1 MSPHASQQLDAIAS
15 MMASGQRNLRME
27 RWSLVLWGLAGGLLF
42 LFSESI
48 LTPAQLPDLQQR
60 ALAWFV
66 LIAFVLAAVGT
77 ADWHLTQRAKRAR
90 DEVWSFVHR
99 QVLKVLWLLM
109 GIGALLT
116 FAVFFYGGGY
126 MLYTAWLVL
135 LGTGLYVHGLFSE
148 ETLEWVG
155 AMIILMG
162 IAMLATQQS
171 AENLKNIATSVFGIG
186 LPALALML
194 DHGRVRS
201 KTYRALQALGWV
213 CLVLAIP
220 LAVTRWPQSAQMA
233 QNPVLSLQEF
243 QHPLA
248 NTSAYSKGGQAINLP
263 AGTAIPV
270 HIEIAG
276 NLFATPA
283 TPLVLPLVLKHP
295 MELWMVDGKLT
306 GAARLPGAAWSKGPE
321 TRISIPWVKG
331 EITSQA
337 GPLLKANMTVQF
349 LPSAAQ

>member
-1 MSPHASQQLDAIAS
+1 MSTHASQQLDAIAS

-66 LIAFVLAAVGT
+66 LIAFVLGAVGT
-77 ADWHLTQRAKRAR
+77 ADWHLTRRAKQAR
-90 DEVWSFVHR
+90 DEVWSFIHR

-148 ETLEWVG
+148 EMLEWAG
-155 AMIILMG
+155 ALVILIG

-186 LPALALML
+186 LPALAFML

-201 KTYRALQALGWV
+201 KAYRALQTLGWA

-220 LAVTRWPQSAQMA
+220 LVAARWPQSTEMA
-233 QNPVLSLQEF
+233 QSPVISLQEF
-243 QHPLA
+243 QRPSSNNA
-248 NTSAYSKGGQAINLP
+248 AYSKGGQAVNLP

-270 HIEIAG
+270 QIEIAG
-276 NLFATPA
+276 NLFAAPA

-295 MELWMVDGKLT
+295 MELWMLDGKLT
-306 GAARLPGAAWSKGPE
+306 GAARTPGAAWSKGPQ
-321 TRISIPWVKG
+321 TQINIPWVRG
-331 EITSQA
+331 EITPQA
-337 GPLLKANMTVQF
+337 GPLLKASMTVQF
-349 LPSAAQ
+349 LPSTAP

>member
-1 MSPHASQQLDAIAS
+1 MSTHASQQLDAIAS

-42 LFSESI
+42 LSSESI
-48 LTPAQLPDLQQR
+48 LTPTQLPDLQQR
-60 ALAWFV
+60 ALAWFL
-66 LIAFVLAAVGT
+66 LIAVVLASVGT
-77 ADWHLTQRAKRAR
+77 ADWHLTRRAKRAR
-90 DEVWSFVHR
+90 DEVWSFIHR

-148 ETLEWVG
+148 EMLEWAG
-155 AMIILMG
+155 ALIILMG

-186 LPALALML
+186 LPVLALML

-201 KTYRALQALGWV
+201 KAFRAAQALGWAS
-213 CLVLAIP
+213 LVLGIPWLVAHWSLPAQVEQGPAIT
-220 LAVTRWPQSAQMA
+220 V
-233 QNPVLSLQEF
+233 QEF
-243 QHPLA
+243 QRLTTA
-248 NTSAYSKGGQAINLP
+248 GDSAKGSQAISLP
-263 AGTAIPV
+263 AGTAVPV

-276 NLFATPA
+276 NLFESSATH
-283 TPLVLPLVLKHP
+283 LVLPLVLKQP

-306 GAARLPGAAWSKGPE
+306 GAARVPGAAWSKGPE
-321 TRISIPWVKG
+321 TRITIPWVRG
-331 EITSQA
+331 EISPQT
-337 GPLLKANMTVQF
+337 GPQLKASMTVQF
-349 LPSAAQ
+349 LPSSAP

>member
-1 MSPHASQQLDAIAS
+1 MSTHASQQLDAIAS

-42 LFSESI
+42 LFSEQI
-48 LTPAQLPDLQQR
+48 FTPTQLPDLRQR
-60 ALAWFV
+60 ALAWFL
-66 LIAFVLAAVGT
+66 LIAFVLATVGT
-77 ADWHLTQRAKRAR
+77 ADWHLTRRAKQAR
-90 DEVWSFVHR
+90 DEVWSFIHR

-109 GIGALLT
+109 AIGALLT

-148 ETLEWVG
+148 ETLEWAG

-186 LPALALML
+186 LPTLALML

-201 KTYRALQALGWV
+201 KAYRALQAVSWA
-213 CLVLAIP
+213 CLVLVIP
-220 LAVTRWPQSAQMA
+220 FAVARWFVPEQTQ
-233 QNPVLSLQEF
+233 QNPVVSLQDF
-243 QHPLA
+243 QRSA
-248 NTSAYSKGGQAINLP
+248 NAAGTAKGSQAISLP

-270 HIEIAG
+270 HIEVSG
-276 NLFATPA
+276 NLFEAPA
-283 TPLVLPLVLKHP
+283 TPLVLPLVLKQP
-295 MELWMVDGKLT
+295 MELWMVDGKLS
-306 GAARLPGAAWSKGPE
+306 GPARVPGAAWSKGPE
-321 TRISIPWVKG
+321 TQINIPWVKG
-331 EITSQA
+331 ELSPQA
-337 GPLLKANMTVQF
+337 GPLLKASLTVQF
-349 LPSAAQ
+349 LPGPVP

>member
-1 MSPHASQQLDAIAS
+1 MTPHASQQLDAIAS

-27 RWSLVLWGLAGGLLF
+27 RWSLILWGLAGGLLF

-48 LTPAQLPDLQQR
+48 LTPTQLPDLQQR
-60 ALAWFV
+60 ALSWLL
-66 LIAFVLAAVGT
+66 LIAFVLGTVGT
-77 ADWHLTQRAKRAR
+77 VDWHLTQRAKRSR
-90 DEVWSFVHR
+90 DEVWSFIHR

-148 ETLEWVG
+148 EMLEWAG
-155 AMIILMG
+155 GLIILIG

-171 AENLKNIATSVFGIG
+171 AQSLKNIATSVFGIG

-201 KTYRALQALGWV
+201 KAYRALQTLGWA

-220 LAVTRWPQSAQMA
+220 LAAARWPLIGAA
-233 QNPVLSLQEF
+233 ADTPVISLQEY
-243 QHPLA
+243 QRQSL
-248 NTSAYSKGGQAINLP
+248 TVGSQAISLP
-263 AGTAIPV
+263 AGTRIPV

-276 NLFATPA
+276 NVFEAGA
-283 TPLVLPLVLKHP
+283 TPLLLPLVLKQP
-295 MELWMVDGKLT
+295 MELRLEDGKPT
-306 GAARLPGAAWSKGPE
+306 GAARQPGSAWSKGPE
-321 TRISIPWVKG
+321 TQINIPWVKG
-331 EITSQA
+331 ELSPHA
-337 GPLLKANMTVQF
+337 GPLLKASMTVQF
-349 LPSAAQ
+349 LPGTAP

>member
-1 MSPHASQQLDAIAS
+1 MSPHASQQLEAIAA

-42 LFSESI
+42 LVSELI
-48 LTPAQLPDLQQR
+48 LTPTQIPDLQQR
-60 ALAWFV
+60 ALAWFL
-66 LIAFVLAAVGT
+66 LIAFVLGAVGT
-77 ADWHLTQRAKRAR
+77 ADWHLTQRAKQAR
-90 DEVWSFVHR
+90 DEVWSFIHR
-99 QVLKVLWLLM
+99 QVLKVMWLLM
-109 GIGALLT
+109 AIGAMLT

-148 ETLEWVG
+148 EMLEWAG
-155 AMIILMG
+155 ALVILIG
-162 IAMLATQQS
+162 IVMLATQQS
-171 AENLKNIATSVFGIG
+171 AENLKSIATSVFGIG
-186 LPALALML
+186 LPALAFML

-201 KTYRALQALGWV
+201 KAYRAVQTLCWA

-220 LAVTRWPQSAQMA
+220 WAAARWSLSVQRQQS
-233 QNPVLSLQEF
+233 PVVSLQDF
-243 QHPLA
+243 QRSP
-248 NTSAYSKGGQAINLP
+248 SKMGNQAISLP

-276 NLFATPA
+276 NLFEAGSA
-283 TPLVLPLVLKHP
+283 PLVLPLVLKQP

-306 GAARLPGAAWSKGPE
+306 GAARQPGAAWSKGPE
-321 TRISIPWVKG
+321 TRINIPWVRG
-331 EITSQA
+331 EISPQT

-349 LPSAAQ
+349 LHDTAP

>member
-1 MSPHASQQLDAIAS
+1 MSTHASQQLDIIAS

-27 RWSLVLWGLAGGLLF
+27 RSSLVLWGLAGGLLF
-42 LFSESI
+42 LFSEQV
-48 LTPAQLPDLQQR
+48 LTPTQLPDLQQR
-60 ALAWFV
+60 ALAWFL
-66 LIAFVLAAVGT
+66 LIAFVLGAVGT
-77 ADWHLTQRAKRAR
+77 ADWHLTRRAKQAR

-148 ETLEWVG
+148 ETLEWAG

-201 KTYRALQALGWV
+201 KAYRALQALGWA
-213 CLVLAIP
+213 CLVLAVP
-220 LAVTRWPQSAQMA
+220 LVVARWPPLDTTLDT
-233 QNPVLSLQEF
+233 PVISLQEY
-243 QHPLA
+243 QRQGVA
-248 NTSAYSKGGQAINLP
+248 VGSQAISLP
-263 AGTAIPV
+263 AGTRIPV

-276 NLFATPA
+276 NVFEAGA
-283 TPLVLPLVLKHP
+283 TPLLLPLVLKQP
-295 MELWMVDGKLT
+295 MELRLGDGKPT
-306 GAARLPGAAWSKGPE
+306 GAARQPGSAWSKGPE
-321 TRISIPWVKG
+321 TQINIPWVKG
-331 EITSQA
+331 ELSPQA
-337 GPLLKANMTVQF
+337 GPLLKASMTVQF
-349 LPSAAQ
+349 LPGTAP

>member
-1 MSPHASQQLDAIAS
+1 MQPMSTHASQQLDAIAS

-27 RWSLVLWGLAGGLLF
+27 RWSLVLWGVAGGLLF

-48 LTPAQLPDLQQR
+48 LTPVQLPDLQQR
-60 ALAWFV
+60 ALAWFL
-66 LIAFVLAAVGT
+66 LIAFVLGAVGT
-77 ADWHLTQRAKRAR
+77 ADWHLTRRAKQAR
-90 DEVWSFVHR
+90 DEVWSFIHR
-99 QVLKVLWLLM
+99 QVLKVQWLLM

-148 ETLEWVG
+148 EMLEWAG

-171 AENLKNIATSVFGIG
+171 SENLKNIATSVFGIG

-201 KTYRALQALGWV
+201 KTYRALQAVGWA

-220 LAVTRWPQSAQMA
+220 LAVARWPSPAQMV
-233 QNPVLSLQEF
+233 QSPIVSLQEF
-243 QHPLA
+243 QR
-248 NTSAYSKGGQAINLP
+248 SASTAKGSQAISLP

-270 HIEIAG
+270 QIEIAG
-276 NLFATPA
+276 NLFETGT
-283 TPLVLPLVLKHP
+283 TPLTLPLVLKTP
-295 MELWMVDGKLT
+295 IELWMVDGKLT
-306 GAARLPGAAWSKGPE
+306 GAARQPGATWSKGPE
-321 TRISIPWVKG
+321 TRINIPWVRG
-331 EITSQA
+331 EITPHT
-337 GPLLKANMTVQF
+337 GPLLKANLTVQF
-349 LPSAAQ
+349 LPSSAP

>member
-1 MSPHASQQLDAIAS
+1 MSTHASQQLDAIAS

-48 LTPAQLPDLQQR
+48 LTPVQLPDLQQR
-60 ALAWFV
+60 ALAWFL

-77 ADWHLTQRAKRAR
+77 ADWHLTRRAKQAR
-90 DEVWSFVHR
+90 DEVWSFIHR

-135 LGTGLYVHGLFSE
+135 VGTGLYVHGLFSE
-148 ETLEWVG
+148 ETLEWAG

-171 AENLKNIATSVFGIG
+171 AQNLKNIATSVFGIG

-194 DHGRVRS
+194 DHGQVRS
-201 KTYRALQALGWV
+201 KTYRALQALGWAG
-213 CLVLAIP
+213 LVLAIP
-220 LAVTRWPQSAQMA
+220 LAVARWPVHEQMA
-233 QNPVLSLQEF
+233 QSPALSLQEF
-243 QHPLA
+243 QRTA
-248 NTSAYSKGGQAINLP
+248 NAAGTAKGGQAIHLP

-270 HIEIAG
+270 QVEIGG
-276 NLFATPA
+276 NLFEAPA
-283 TPLVLPLVLKHP
+283 TPMVLPLVLKNP

-306 GAARLPGAAWSKGPE
+306 GAARTPGAAWSKGPG
-321 TRISIPWVKG
+321 THINIPWVRG
-331 EITSQA
+331 ELSPLT
-337 GPLLKANMTVQF
+337 GPLLKASMTVQF
-349 LPSAAQ
+349 LPSAAP

>member
-1 MSPHASQQLDAIAS
+1 MSTHASQQLHAIAS

-42 LFSESI
+42 LFSEQI
-48 LTPAQLPDLQQR
+48 LTPTQLPDLQQR
-60 ALAWFV
+60 ALAWFL
-66 LIAFVLAAVGT
+66 LIAFVLGAVGT
-77 ADWHLTQRAKRAR
+77 ADWHLTQRAKQAR
-90 DEVWSFVHR
+90 DEVWSFIHR

-148 ETLEWVG
+148 EMLEWVG
-155 AMIILMG
+155 ALIILIG

-186 LPALALML
+186 LPVLALML

-201 KTYRALQALGWV
+201 KAYRALQTLGWA

-220 LAVTRWPQSAQMA
+220 WAAARWLQPEQMA
-233 QNPVLSLQEF
+233 HSPAISLQEY
-243 QHPLA
+243 QR
-248 NTSAYSKGGQAINLP
+248 SASTAGSQAISLP

-276 NLFATPA
+276 NLFESGA
-283 TPLVLPLVLKHP
+283 TPLVLPLVLKQP

-306 GAARLPGAAWSKGPE
+306 GAARRPGAAWSKGPE
-321 TRISIPWVKG
+321 TRINIPWVKG
-331 EITSQA
+331 EITPQT
-337 GPLLKANMTVQF
+337 GPLLKTNMTVQF
-349 LPSAAQ
+349 LPSSAP

>member
-1 MSPHASQQLDAIAS
+1 MSTQASQQLDAIAS

-42 LFSESI
+42 LFSELI
-48 LTPAQLPDLQQR
+48 LTPTQFPDLQQR
-60 ALAWFV
+60 ALAWFL
-66 LIAFVLAAVGT
+66 LIAFVLGAVGT
-77 ADWHLTQRAKRAR
+77 ADWHLTRRAKRAR
-90 DEVWSFVHR
+90 DEVWSFIHR

-148 ETLEWVG
+148 EMLEWTG

-186 LPALALML
+186 LPALAFML
-194 DHGRVRS
+194 DHGRVRN
-201 KTYRALQALGWV
+201 KAYRALQALGWA

-220 LAVTRWPQSAQMA
+220 FGVARWPQSTEMA
-233 QNPVLSLQEF
+233 QNPVISLQEF
-243 QHPLA
+243 QRA
-248 NTSAYSKGGQAINLP
+248 ASTTGTTKGSQAVSLP

-270 HIEIAG
+270 QIEMGG
-276 NLFATPA
+276 NLFEAPA
-283 TPLVLPLVLKHP
+283 APLVLPLVLKQP

-306 GAARLPGAAWSKGPE
+306 GAARAPGTTWSKGPE
-321 TRISIPWVKG
+321 TRVNIPWVRG
-331 EITSQA
+331 ELSPQN

-349 LPSAAQ
+349 LPSSAP

>member
-1 MSPHASQQLDAIAS
+1 MSINASQQINAIAS

-60 ALAWFV
+60 ALAWLL
-66 LIAFVLAAVGT
+66 LIAFVLGAVGT
-77 ADWHLTQRAKRAR
+77 ADWHLTQRAKQAR
-90 DEVWSFVHR
+90 DEVWSFIHR

-116 FAVFFYGGGY
+116 FAVFFHGGGY

-148 ETLEWVG
+148 EMLEWAG
-155 AMIILMG
+155 ALIILIG

-194 DHGRVRS
+194 DHGRMRS
-201 KTYRALQALGWV
+201 KAYRAMQTLGWAG
-213 CLVLAIP
+213 LVLAIP
-220 LAVTRWPQSAQMA
+220 LAAEGWSVRDSTLQS
-233 QNPVLSLQEF
+233 PVVDIQEY
-243 QHPLA
+243 QRR
-248 NTSAYSKGGQAINLP
+248 GGAPGAQAIQLP
-263 AGTAIPV
+263 AGAAIPV
-270 HIEIAG
+270 HLELTGDLFDAG
-276 NLFATPA
+276 TV
-283 TPLVLPLVLKHP
+283 PLMLSLVLKQP
-295 MELWMVDGKLT
+295 MQLQMIDDKLT
-306 GAARLPGAAWSKGPE
+306 GAARQPGGPWSKRPQ
-321 TRISIPWVKG
+321 TRINIPWVKG
-331 EITSQA
+331 EISPQT
-337 GPLLKANMTVQF
+337 GPLLKASLVVQF
-349 LPSAAQ
+349 LPNTSP